1 MLMEKYLLRD
11 EKQAS
16 QLQEAL
22 ALAAPE
28 PEFWVPEAYFRATDE
43 EAKLAAKYKSPL
55 TISRKVRVQPL
66 LTPDNY
72 AEHAVPLIRSATKS
86 VYFQNQSLDARQSGE
101 NGDVF
106 ESLLQALL
114 DKQKNPAID
123 VRIIFRRFPTMRQT
137 LTGMKDFGFDTSK
150 NKVRVQTNCHTK
162 GIIIDGQTVLVG
174 SHTWTRAGTTLNRDA
189 SVIFF
194 DQDIA
199 RYYQDLFLFDWGRIG
214 GVGIDESIP
223 APEAVRADEGRIEPG
238 RLRINASQLLGDS

>member
-1 MLMEKYLLRD
+1 MAVRDRQETWLSSGSWRSSNQAPFDPVKNGDQSQPLLQKYDRDWHVLLTNKPIAVLMEQYLLRD

-43 EAKLAAKYKSPL
+43 EAKVAAKYRPPL
-55 TISRKVRVQPL
+55 TIDRKIRVQPL

-72 AEHAVPLIRSATKS
+72 AEHVVPLIRGATKN

-114 DKQKNPAID
+114 DKHKNPAID
-123 VRIIFRRFPTMRQT
+123 VRIILRRFPNMRQT
-137 LTGMKDFGFDTSK
+137 LTGMKGFGFDTSK
-150 NKVRVQTNCHTK
+150 SKVRVQTNCHTR
-162 GIIIDGQTVLVG
+162 V
-174 SHTWTRAGTTLNRDA
+174 SSSMARRFWSAATTGPGPGLR
-189 SVIFF
+189 S
-194 DQDIA
+194 IA
-199 RYYQDLFLFDWGRIG
+199 TQ
-214 GVGIDESIP
+214 
-223 APEAVRADEGRIEPG
+223 A
-238 RLRINASQLLGDS
+238 